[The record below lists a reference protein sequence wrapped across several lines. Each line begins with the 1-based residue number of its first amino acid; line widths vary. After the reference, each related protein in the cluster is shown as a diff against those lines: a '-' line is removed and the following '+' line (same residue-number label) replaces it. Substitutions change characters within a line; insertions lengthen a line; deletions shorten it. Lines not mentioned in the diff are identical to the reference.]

1 MYNYVQT
8 VVIFLSEINKRFKT
22 SDHGVPKQPQLKS

>member
-8 VVIFLSEINKRFKT
+8 VVIFLSKIIKRFNT
-22 SDHGVPKQPQLKS
+22 SDDGVPKQPQLKS